1 MKKPR
6 VSARKRERLLEEF
19 DRSGMSAAAFTR
31 QRGINYT
38 TFHSWRR
45 RIRAAEKPNRPRLVE
60 VEMEPAPSGPVE
72 LRVGSLTRLEIRS
85 PEQVRI
91 AALLIRE
98 LEGSSC

>member
-19 DRSGMSAAAFTR
+19 EQSGMSAAAFSR

-45 RIRAAEKPNRPRLVE
+45 RIKTAKKTSRPRLVE
-60 VEMEPAPSGPVE
+60 VEMEPAPSGTVE
-72 LRVGSLTRLEIRS
+72 LRVGSLARLEIRS

-91 AALLIRE
+91 AARLIRE
-98 LEGSSC
+98 LEEGSC